1 MLNLLATYAILF
13 HGMHIDVPSTPSEW
27 AWKTIG
33 VLSQAVFGGRFFLQ
47 WIHSERHRE
56 SRIPVSFWWLSIVG
70 SVMTCAYIVHVQEW
84 ILLLGNAPQ
93 LIPYSR
99 NLYFMYLK
107 RRQPPETEQ
116 AAL

>member
-1 MLNLLATYAILF
+1 MLNLLATYVILF
-13 HGMHIDVPSTPSEW
+13 HGMHIDVPSTASEW
-27 AWKTIG
+27 VWKTIG
-33 VLSQAVFGGRFFLQ
+33 VVGQAIFGGRFFIQ

-56 SRIPVSFWWLSIVG
+56 SKIPNSFWWLSILG
-70 SVMTCAYIVHVQEW
+70 SLLTCAYIFYEREW

-99 NLYFMYLK
+99 NLYLIYQKK
-107 RRQPPETEQ
+107 RTTLESDK